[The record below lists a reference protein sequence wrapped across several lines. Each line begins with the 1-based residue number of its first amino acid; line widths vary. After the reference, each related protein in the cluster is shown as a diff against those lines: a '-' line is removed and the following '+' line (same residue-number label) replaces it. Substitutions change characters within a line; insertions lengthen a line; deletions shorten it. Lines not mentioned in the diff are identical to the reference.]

1 MIESRQE
8 LAEFCL
14 RALGAGVI
22 NIEVSDDQ
30 LEDCVDMAVEYY
42 REFHYDGIERDFIR
56 AIVTETTLS
65 VADTSTLVVG
75 DIITGS
81 TTGAISKVTS
91 IVNTT
96 DFTVARVQNL
106 KMFKFNETFTVN
118 SVVYTITKVVE
129 GSIDSNYFEIEDS
142 VVGVLKV
149 LNINSILSTSN
160 YLFDP
165 KFQLMQTQLRNIGT
179 ANMQYYVGAM
189 HYLADMEFVLKK
201 EKTFRFNRRQ
211 NKIHLDID
219 WDLDVKP
226 NDILV
231 FEVYRYVDD
240 DLYGE
245 MLNDRWLRLYTTALL
260 KRQWANNTKKY
271 EGMQLPGGMRFTG
284 QQMYMEAMQEIAM
297 LEQEMRDCE
306 EPLLFVVG

>member
-149 LNINSILSTSN
+149 LNINSI
-160 YLFDP
+160 
-165 KFQLMQTQLRNIGT
+165 
-179 ANMQYYVGAM
+179 NMQYYVGAM